1 LVIFAEWHFVRDAIF
16 CFRDLPVFMLL
27 DRTQAPDFQLINSVD
42 LPPVRSLT
50 LDNGVPLHVV
60 SVRQQPVVS
69 LELVFEAGAWHEQIP
84 GTAQFAIK
92 MLAEGTTRRSSA
104 QISDYLDGFGAFF
117 ELSSGPDRAGLVVY
131 CLTKHLPAVL
141 PVVRE
146 MLTEP
151 TFPDKELADLRNISL
166 QSLKVNLE
174 KNSYVANVEFRQRTF
189 GPAHPYGR
197 PQRPE
202 VIAAIDRTAV
212 RAFYDAAIGGRMF
225 QILLAGDVGQAEID
239 LVNAG
244 LGQLPAQPDLRPA
257 HTEPTV
263 ANALPTLVERAE
275 AVQSSIRLGRPL
287 FTRDH
292 PDFIPMLVTNEVLGG
307 YFGSRLMRNI
317 REDKGFTYGISSNL
331 VSFRHAGYFAIGTD
345 VKKEVTQQTLDEI
358 AKEIDILQTDLVSD
372 DELQTVQ
379 NYMAGEFVG
388 SVNTPFEIA
397 DRYKVILLDG
407 MPTDFL
413 ANYIPNLRAVS
424 AETIRNMAR
433 RYLAPAGLLEVVVG
447 GK

>member
-1 LVIFAEWHFVRDAIF
+1 MAFRPKCHFLFIT
-16 CFRDLPVFMLL
+16 PSFMML
-27 DRTQAPDFQLINSVD
+27 DRTQAPVFQIIDKVD
-42 LPPVRSLT
+42 LPTVQSLT
-50 LDNGVPLHVV
+50 LDNGLLLHVV
-60 SVRQQPVVS
+60 SVHQQPVIS
-69 LELVFEAGAWHEQIP
+69 LELVFEAGAWYEEIP

-92 MLAEGTTRRSSA
+92 MLAEGTSSHTSA
-104 QISDYLDGFGAFF
+104 QISDYFDSFGAFL

-131 CLTKHLPAVL
+131 CLTKHLPAIL
-141 PVVRE
+141 PMVRE

-166 QSLKVNLE
+166 QTLKVNLE
-174 KNSYVANVEFRQRTF
+174 KNSYVANAEFRQRLF

-197 PQRPE
+197 PQRST
-202 VIAAIDRTAV
+202 VIESIDRSAV
-212 RAFYDAAIGGRMF
+212 QSFYQAAIGGRPF
-225 QILLAGDVGQAEID
+225 RVLLAGDVGTAEID
-239 LVNAG
+239 LINKT
-244 LGQLPAQPDLRPA
+244 LGQLPVQPDLRPA
-257 HTEPTV
+257 QTEPTA
-263 ANALPTLVERAE
+263 ANSLAVVVERTD

-307 YFGSRLMRNI
+307 YFGSRLMKNI

-331 VSFRHAGYFAIGTD
+331 VSFRHEGYFVIGTD

-358 AKEIDILQTDLVSD
+358 TKEIDRLQTDLVPD

-388 SVNTPFEIA
+388 SLNTPFEIA

-407 MPTDFL
+407 MPADFL
-413 ANYIPNLRAVS
+413 ATYIPKVRAVT
-424 AETIRNMAR
+424 AEMIRTMVQ
-433 RYLAPAGLLEVVVG
+433 RYLAPATLLEVVVG